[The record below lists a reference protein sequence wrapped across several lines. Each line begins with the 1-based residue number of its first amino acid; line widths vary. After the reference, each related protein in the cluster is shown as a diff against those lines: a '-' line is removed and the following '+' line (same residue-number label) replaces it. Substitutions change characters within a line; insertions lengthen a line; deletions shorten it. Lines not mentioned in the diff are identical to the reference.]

1 MTTTQYS
8 TSQASSGASGRKTKA
23 PPPPRRRRRTV
34 NGVEPPG
41 LIMRAIKG
49 VVLTAA
55 CAAVVLP
62 FLGILSTSI
71 SSPEHVT
78 RNGGFVILPDTLNFG
93 AYQSIL
99 SGGVVTQALAV
110 SGFVTIAGTLLSL
123 FVTSLLGYALARPGA
138 FGMKAMLL
146 LVLFS
151 LLFSPGMIPSYLVVK
166 EVGLIDSLWALIVPS
181 LVSGFNV
188 IVIRAFFS
196 QIPSELLESARID
209 GAGEWQIFSRICLPL
224 SKAVLAV
231 IGLFY
236 AVSYWNAFFNALL
249 YLNDSAKWPL
259 QLVLRTYVVNNA
271 QLDQGDLS
279 GVMESM
285 PPQPSIQMAILVLSL
300 VPILIVYPFLQKHF
314 AKGVLT
320 GAVKG

>member
-1 MTTTQYS
+1 MTTTQNATRQS
-8 TSQASSGASGRKTKA
+8 TSGTSVAERGIPAKRRK
-23 PPPPRRRRRTV
+23 RRTV

-41 LIMRAIKG
+41 LMMRAFKG
-49 VVLTAA
+49 VLLTVA
-55 CAAVVLP
+55 CTAVVLP

-123 FVTSLLGYALARPGA
+123 LVTSLLGYALARPGA
-138 FGMKAMLL
+138 FGMKTMLL

-181 LVSGFNV
+181 MVSGFNV

-196 QIPSELLESARID
+196 QIPSASSMQSAT
-209 GAGEWQIFSRICLPL
+209 GTPS
-224 SKAVLAV
+224 
-231 IGLFY
+231 
-236 AVSYWNAFFNALL
+236 
-249 YLNDSAKWPL
+249 
-259 QLVLRTYVVNNA
+259 
-271 QLDQGDLS
+271 
-279 GVMESM
+279 SM
-285 PPQPSIQMAILVLSL
+285 PCCISMT
-300 VPILIVYPFLQKHF
+300 VPNGRSNWCCEPTWSTTRNWIKE
-314 AKGVLT
+314 T
-320 GAVKG
+320 